1 MIRICRRF
9 PAWPALALAAAVFG
23 ACRNAPQ
30 AAPAA
35 APPHAAPAAAGPH
48 RIRLD
53 ASQVAQ
59 VHVVALTLRPAADT
73 ITTTG
78 AVEFNADRTARILP
92 PVPGQVQN
100 LRVNVGD
107 VVRQGEVLFEI
118 SSRDAAA
125 VIGDHTASHKDLE
138 LSEKTYA
145 MTKDLYEHQ
154 AASRMALQQAESDL
168 AKNRSKVQ
176 QTEEAMRVLGLDV
189 AASDRGVPTPSRIP
203 VRAPLGGTVI
213 ERAVTN
219 GQFVG
224 SDTATP
230 LLTLADVSSVWATAD
245 VFERDL
251 HHISPGQRA
260 TLTTAAYPDD
270 HFGAQVSRV
279 AAVVDAQTRT
289 AKVRFVAANPAGH
302 LKPGMFITAVL
313 DLPASGDVLS
323 VPAAALFVEDGV
335 SFAYVQTGANEFERR
350 RVDTAPAGSDR
361 VRVVRGLAAGERV
374 ATAGVL
380 LLRQLE
386 AGGSE

>member
-1 MIRICRRF
+1 MTASNRRI
-9 PAWPALALAAAVFG
+9 PPWLAIGLAASVLG
-23 ACRNAPQ
+23 GCRNAPH
-30 AAPAA
+30 AAAADPPQAA
-35 APPHAAPAAAGPH
+35 APSGSH

-53 ASQVAQ
+53 ASQIAQ
-59 VHVVALTLRPAADT
+59 VHVVALAARPAADT

-78 AVEFNADRTARILP
+78 TVEFNADRTARILP

-107 VVRQGEVLFEI
+107 VVRQGDVLFEI
-118 SSRDAAA
+118 SSREVAA

-145 MTKDLYEHQ
+145 MTRDLYEHQ

-189 AASDRGVPTPSRIP
+189 AASEGGAPTPSRIP

-213 ERAVTN
+213 DRAVTS

-224 SDTATP
+224 NDTAP
-230 LLTLADVSSVWATAD
+230 LMTLADVSSVWVTAD

-260 TLTTAAYPDD
+260 DLTTTAYPDD
-270 HFGAQVSRV
+270 RFSAQVSRV

-313 DLPASGDVLS
+313 DLPRSGDVLTI
-323 VPAAALFVEDGV
+323 PANALFVEDGR

-350 RVDTAPAGSDR
+350 GVETAPSGSDR
-361 VRVVRGLAAGERV
+361 VRVVHGLAAGDRV
-374 ATAGVL
+374 ATDGVL

-386 AGGSE
+386 AGAGSE